1 MKRRGAGTITIGDVG
16 SRVRLQAWVQRR
28 RDLGGLLFLD
38 LRDRSG
44 VVQVVV
50 RPEEQA
56 EIAAILD
63 PVRSEWV
70 VEIEGEVLN
79 PEQVRSSIARR
90 LGMDIAGLVPADRDV
105 EGIVEM
111 MLDATQNYKAVLT
124 AERLFSWHAALFPT
138 GRSGMHKIVEYASA
152 INKRNAHHRVR

>member
-1 MKRRGAGTITIGDVG
+1 MKRRGAGTITIADVG

-50 RPEEQA
+50 RPDERPEVGQA
-56 EIAAILD
+56 LS

-70 VEIEGEVLN
+70 VEIEGTVVLRQPAQVNRDLPTGEV
-79 PEQVRSSIARR
+79 EVVAESA
-90 LGMDIAGLVPADRDV
+90 
-105 EGIVEM
+105 
-111 MLDATQNYKAVLT
+111 AVLSRSET
-124 AERLFSWHAALFPT
+124 PPFPLD
-138 GRSGMHKIVEYASA
+138 GKIE
-152 INKRNAHHRVR
+152 